1 MTKMIITEL
10 PMISDTDNVYYLGVI
25 DDKVLLYLRPSKSNQ
40 LISIKEIPEGDT
52 IYNYIK

>member
-40 LISIKEIPEGDT
+40 LIYIKEIPEGDT